1 MNFSSSSYDLPV
13 RTSSASSIPS
23 LYVLKALLAFVVVTC
38 HSPLALS
45 WLQIPGG
52 AVELFFSITGYFL
65 YVSDLSKVQV
75 RIWKSVKKVL
85 PIILILQI
93 FYNIIAPPQLG
104 SITTS
109 YWTYFQWVFM
119 GFSTFASGHLWY
131 LTALLFGLQ
140 FFSLYLYVTKGRWVP
155 LLFFLILLWAAI
167 GPFRMLL
174 FGKPESVFVF
184 NFLTRAVPY
193 IALGYWIHANQC
205 RLLKYRWLNI
215 YFILLVLMGLEQLVT
230 LYLSNYTASPSLIGL
245 FPIEVALFMLFLS
258 HSELGR
264 GTWLE
269 MIGAKYSGNIYYFH
283 MAVILL
289 WKQLN
294 PYSALL
300 SEVYEY
306 GGALIVFIISLGIA
320 WVMVKV
326 QDKIG
331 YHVLK

>member
-1 MNFSSSSYDLPV
+1 
-13 RTSSASSIPS
+13 
-23 LYVLKALLAFVVVTC
+23 
-38 HSPLALS
+38 
-45 WLQIPGG
+45 
-52 AVELFFSITGYFL
+52 
-65 YVSDLSKVQV
+65 
-75 RIWKSVKKVL
+75 
-85 PIILILQI
+85 
-93 FYNIIAPPQLG
+93 
-104 SITTS
+104 
-109 YWTYFQWVFM
+109 
-119 GFSTFASGHLWY
+119 
-131 LTALLFGLQ
+131 
-140 FFSLYLYVTKGRWVP
+140 
-155 LLFFLILLWAAI
+155 
-167 GPFRMLL
+167 MLL

-306 GGALIVFIISLGIA
+306 GGVLIVFIISLGIA
-320 WVMVKV
+320 WVMVKM

>member
-13 RTSSASSIPS
+13 HASSASSIPS

-52 AVELFFSITGYFL
+52 AVELFFSITGYFI

-131 LTALLFGLQ
+131 LTALLFGLH
-140 FFSLYLYVTKGRWVP
+140 FFSL
-155 LLFFLILLWAAI
+155 
-167 GPFRMLL
+167 
-174 FGKPESVFVF
+174 S
-184 NFLTRAVPY
+184 
-193 IALGYWIHANQC
+193 
-205 RLLKYRWLNI
+205 I
-215 YFILLVLMGLEQLVT
+215 YM
-230 LYLSNYTASPSLIGL
+230 
-245 FPIEVALFMLFLS
+245 
-258 HSELGR
+258 
-264 GTWLE
+264 
-269 MIGAKYSGNIYYFH
+269 
-283 MAVILL
+283 
-289 WKQLN
+289 
-294 PYSALL
+294 
-300 SEVYEY
+300 
-306 GGALIVFIISLGIA
+306 
-320 WVMVKV
+320 
-326 QDKIG
+326 
-331 YHVLK
+331 